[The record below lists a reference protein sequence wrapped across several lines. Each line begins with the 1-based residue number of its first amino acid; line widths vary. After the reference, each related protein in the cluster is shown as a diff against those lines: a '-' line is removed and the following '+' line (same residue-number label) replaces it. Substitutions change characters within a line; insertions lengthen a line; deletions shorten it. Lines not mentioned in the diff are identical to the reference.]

1 LQAKLLFSLL
11 LIILGGC
18 SLNRSKTAPFIGSV
32 AGGTAGAA
40 LGGIPGAAIGTGAG
54 YASGIIYDW
63 AAVPSNSKT
72 LEGKIISAQMDK
84 HATGQLGFFNDLKK
98 VLIYAA
104 AGLAVYLTIPLIY
117 ARKCTKDLEKGLT
130 KAPFP
135 RPSDKT

>member
-1 LQAKLLFSLL
+1 MS
-11 LIILGGC
+11 
-18 SLNRSKTAPFIGSV
+18 RSKTAPFIGSV

-40 LGGIPGAAIGTGAG
+40 IGGIPGAAIGTGTG

-63 AAVPSNSKT
+63 AAEPSNSKT
-72 LEGKIISAQMDK
+72 LEGISEGNIEKIISAQMDK

-130 KAPFP
+130 RAPFP